1 MTRDEAKQASYVH
14 MCTVHLILLEVLKV
28 AFTASS
34 VPPMIRL
41 VPVGARLIFA
51 EEFLTPLS
59 AHTHQADPRLRICQ
73 LVYIDRCIDTL

>member
-1 MTRDEAKQASYVH
+1 MSMSESLYLCARPRPKDDVMTRDEAKQASYVH

-41 VPVGARLIFA
+41 
-51 EEFLTPLS
+51 
-59 AHTHQADPRLRICQ
+59 
-73 LVYIDRCIDTL
+73 LVTNL

>member
-59 AHTHQADPRLRICQ
+59 SAHTLQADPPAQRGY
-73 LVYIDRCIDTL
+73 VYLFTCRQMY

>member
-41 VPVGARLIFA
+41 VPVRGGCAAYIRRRIFDTTLHTLTRLGPSHF
-51 EEFLTPLS
+51 
-59 AHTHQADPRLRICQ
+59 QRYRLRYRI
-73 LVYIDRCIDTL
+73 L

>member
-41 VPVGARLIFA
+41 VPVRGGCAA
-51 EEFLTPLS
+51 
-59 AHTHQADPRLRICQ
+59 
-73 LVYIDRCIDTL
+73 YIR